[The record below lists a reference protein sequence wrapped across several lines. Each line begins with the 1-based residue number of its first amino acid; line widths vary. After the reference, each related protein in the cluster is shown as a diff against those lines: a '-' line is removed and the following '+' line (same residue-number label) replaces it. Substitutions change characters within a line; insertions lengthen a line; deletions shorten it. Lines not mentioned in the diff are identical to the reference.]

1 MPLEEPRV
9 VWSSQGN
16 ITVIG
21 VKRDDNG
28 SYVCVAENSAGRDTR
43 SGEITVQG
51 TKRQFYYYSLQNVFW
66 HVLLCVQVTNAL
78 LTRDSFA

>member
-1 MPLEEPRV
+1 MNATLSCSATGIPAPSVTWQRRGVPLEEPHV

-51 TKRQFYYYSLQNVFW
+51 TKGQFYYYNL
-66 HVLLCVQVTNAL
+66 
-78 LTRDSFA
+78 